1 MTPRAE
7 LTPFLDALERGG
19 VVAIATESFFGLLA
33 DVTRPDALER
43 LVALKPRGADKG
55 MPLVL
60 PERAAWASLVEAIPP
75 GAAALAD
82 TFWPAGLSLALR
94 ASAALDARVT
104 LDGRVAVRLPGASP
118 AAELVRAYGRPL
130 TATSANLSGEPP
142 ATTAEA
148 VLRSFPRAVEERA
161 LTVWR
166 DGEAPG
172 GAPST
177 MVVFDEG
184 RAWIAREG
192 AVPRTRVAEVLR
204 EAGVLLDD
212 SGPHR

>member
-1 MTPRAE
+1 MTARGE
-7 LTPFLDALERGG
+7 LTPLLGALERGG

-33 DVTRPDALER
+33 DVTQPGALAR

-60 PERAAWASLVEAIPP
+60 PERTAWAPLVEEIPP
-75 GAAALAD
+75 GAVTLAD
-82 TFWPAGLSLALR
+82 AFWPGGLSIALR
-94 ASAALDARVT
+94 ASRSLDARVM
-104 LDGRVAVRLPGASP
+104 LDARVAVRVPGACP

-142 ATTAEA
+142 ATAADA
-148 VLRSFPRAVEERA
+148 VVRSFPGAVEDGT

-166 DGEAPG
+166 DSDAPG

-177 MVVFDEG
+177 MVVFADG

-192 AVPRTRVAEVLR
+192 AVPRTRVSDVLR
-204 EAGVLLDD
+204 KAGVLLDD
-212 SGPHR
+212 GVPHR